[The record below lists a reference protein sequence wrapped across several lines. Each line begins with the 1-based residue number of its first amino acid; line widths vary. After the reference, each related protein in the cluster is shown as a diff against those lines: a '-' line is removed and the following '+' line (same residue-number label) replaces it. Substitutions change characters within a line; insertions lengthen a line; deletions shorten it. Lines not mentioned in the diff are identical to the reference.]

1 MVLVIKPPFL
11 FSNDTNAGGGWMS
24 DEMQS
29 TALGY
34 ITFSSLFF
42 LSNTYVVDRSLKS
55 KKLQSHYS
63 MNMTVFLYENILMF

>member
-11 FSNDTNAGGGWMS
+11 FSNEMNASGGWMS

-55 KKLQSHYS
+55 KNVLQNHYCYECDI
-63 MNMTVFLYENILMF
+63 FLP